1 MSVRDERPSYTS
13 AGARGEG
20 HMRQRKKKGH
30 SPFRVRDGAPADRLV
45 YILHYAAGE
54 RKSIELSAM

>member
-1 MSVRDERPSYTS
+1 MSVRDERPSYIS

-30 SPFRVRDGAPADRLV
+30 SPFRVRDRARPIGLYVSCIMQR
-45 YILHYAAGE
+45 E
-54 RKSIELSAM
+54 RENQ